1 MSLEE
6 LAKKVDEN
14 TKRLNENTK
23 KINQNLDKIKD
34 NSYALQILKDYK
46 YEARKWFISFI
57 IMTILFI
64 IICLHHFIIK

>member
-46 YEARKWFISFI
+46 HEARKWFISFI